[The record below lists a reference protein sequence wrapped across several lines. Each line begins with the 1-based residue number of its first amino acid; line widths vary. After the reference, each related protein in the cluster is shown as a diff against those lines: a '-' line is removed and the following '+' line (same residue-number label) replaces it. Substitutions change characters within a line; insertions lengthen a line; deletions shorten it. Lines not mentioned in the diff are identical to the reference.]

1 MTAPEVTGKPEGVNK
16 GGALVKGLNP
26 PTGGPLVGSGG
37 LKERSTEVG
46 VDVVTVVFALLEV
59 LTPVAPAYEEVVGVG
74 GGGGALLARCC

>member
-59 LTPVAPAYEEVVGVG
+59 LTPVAPAYEEVVGVE
-74 GGGGALLARCC
+74 GGGALLARCC